1 MVQQCLEP
9 DRNSMKKKKT
19 YMDWSPSG
27 ACEWESETK

>member
-9 DRNSMKKKKT
+9 DRNSMKKKT